1 MIFDS
6 SQLSIVFIAC
16 GLGLVALGAVPVLV
30 PPRRRGL
37 QIVTW
42 LAAALLSLAIAGMGS
57 YSAMGAIALVIAA
70 GVLAIL
76 VARSRM
82 AARIAAAAL
91 VVLNSAAFRW
101 GTVAAGG
108 LALTAVGVLRID
120 QCADVPEL
128 QDVGHFEELGTMPA
142 CGPEPVAFAKSD
154 CGTAIPLM
162 AAADERDPDQL
173 RTVELQILES
183 QHWNDSVI
191 RRRPAADNCN
201 CHGWVFTGGRYWLH
215 PDEVESI
222 LSENGY
228 EPVSVPQL
236 GDLTVYRTSG
246 GAICHTAIVRAV
258 FDDGVPLVEG
268 KWGWMGVF
276 LHRVGDSCYGREFT
290 YYRSTRG
297 GHLLAGLQPVME
309 NRAGPPIRA
318 E

>member
-1 MIFDS
+1 MNFDS
-6 SQLSIVFIAC
+6 SVIYIVFIAC
-16 GLGLVALGAVPVLV
+16 GLGLVAVGATPILL
-30 PPRRRGL
+30 PRRRRAFRPV
-37 QIVTW
+37 IW
-42 LAAALLSLAIAGMGS
+42 LAAAVLALGTAAIGS
-57 YSAMGAIALVIAA
+57 YSAVGAVALVIAA
-70 GVLAIL
+70 VVSAIAL
-76 VARSRM
+76 VRSRL
-82 AARIAAAAL
+82 AAR
-91 VVLNSAAFRW
+91 VVSAAHLVLKSAGLRW
-101 GTVAAGG
+101 GAVAAGG
-108 LALTAVGVLRID
+108 LALTAFGAVRID
-120 QCADVPEL
+120 QCADVPGL

-142 CGPEPVAFAKSD
+142 CGPDPVAFAKSD

-162 AAADERDPDQL
+162 MAADERDPDQL

-183 QHWNDSVI
+183 QHWNDAVI

-215 PDEVESI
+215 PDEVENI

-228 EPVSVPQL
+228 EPVSVPKL

-246 GAICHTAIVRAV
+246 GEICHTAIVRAV

-276 LHRVGDSCYGREFT
+276 LHRVGDSCYGRQFT

-297 GHLLAGLQPVME
+297 SHLLAGLPLSE
-309 NRAGPPIRA
+309 NRPAAPLRA